1 MLLPSFKRLYSSD
14 FPATYKQLV
23 DKLSSTLNYGV
34 EVLYDALNNG
44 LTFQDNFLGT
54 STSVTLMTDA
64 TGAPQQTAQ
73 FTLNQANQVSGI
85 IVLNAVNQANPTTY
99 PTGAPFVFGTQ
110 SGTTYTINNV
120 TGLQPNTSYTLT
132 LFAVQNDN
140 T

>member
-1 MLLPSFKRLYSSD
+1 M
-14 FPATYKQLV
+14 V

-44 LTFQDNFLGT
+44 LTFEDNFLGT
-54 STSVTLMTDA
+54 SASVTLMTDS
-64 TGAPQQTAQ
+64 TGSPTQTAQ
-73 FTLNQANQVSGI
+73 FTLNQANQVDGV
-85 IVLNAVNQANPTTY
+85 IVLSAINQANPTTY
-99 PTGAPFVFGTQ
+99 PTGSPFISGTQ
-110 SGTTYTINNV
+110 SGTMYTINNV